1 MPRLSDAMEEGTIL
15 TWLHQAGEHVDEGAE
30 LAEIETDKA
39 TVTYESPVAGTLEI
53 VAAAGTTVAVGAV
66 MARVGAAARR
76 DRPAVGLDS
85 SAASAD
91 GAAAGPDSSAAPA
104 DGAAAGPDRSAAPAE
119 GAAADRQ
126 PAPVIAGAPAAT
138 SGPVTSN
145 GAVADGAPP
154 VRATPLAR
162 RLADRHEVDLGEV
175 RGSGPRGRISKHD
188 VARFAGIPLAP
199 PGTGEGPASPATS
212 PAAPPEPP
220 ERSAPASG
228 GESAKGRVTKVEPTR
243 LQQVVARRMSEAK
256 ATVPEFQ
263 VEAEVAIDP
272 AIDFRAQLKQH
283 VGGEAPSLNDIVVK
297 ACALALRAHPRANGA
312 YRDGAFELYGRVNIG
327 VAVAAQDALV
337 VPTVTDA
344 DSRSLGSIASE
355 TRRLAARVRSGEIS
369 PGELSGATFTVSNL
383 GMYGMSAITPVI
395 NPPQAAILGVGAAR
409 PVPAVIDGELV
420 SRQLMT
426 LRLTCDHRILY
437 GAEAAQFLDAI
448 RGFLERPLALVL

>member
-1 MPRLSDAMEEGTIL
+1 MPQLSDAMEEGTIL
-15 TWLHQAGEHVDEGAE
+15 TWLKEPGEHVEEGAE

-39 TVTYESPVAGTLEI
+39 TVTYESPAAGTLEI

-66 MARVGAAARR
+66 MARIGV
-76 DRPAVGLDS
+76 
-85 SAASAD
+85 AD
-91 GAAAGPDSSAAPA
+91 DDPSPVTAGPS
-104 DGAAAGPDRSAAPAE
+104 
-119 GAAADRQ
+119 
-126 PAPVIAGAPAAT
+126 VAT
-138 SGPVTSN
+138 NGPVTSI
-145 GAVADGAPP
+145 GAATTDGEPS

-162 RLADRHEVDLGEV
+162 RLAERHAVQLGEV

-188 VARFAGIPLAP
+188 VARFAGISLAP
-199 PGTGEGPASPATS
+199 PGAEGRASPAGRQS
-212 PAAPPEPP
+212 PPPEPQRRP
-220 ERSAPASG
+220 APAPET
-228 GESAKGRVTKVEPTR
+228 ESAKGSVTIVRPTR

-272 AIDFRAQLKQH
+272 AIELRAQLKRE
-283 VGGEAPSLNDIVVK
+283 VGGDAPSLNDIVVK

-327 VAVAAQDALV
+327 VAVAARDALV

-344 DSRSLGSIASE
+344 DTRSLGAIASE
-355 TRRLAARVRSGEIS
+355 TRRLAARVRSGEIT

-409 PVPAVIDGELV
+409 PVAAVVDGEV
-420 SRQLMT
+420 VGRQVMT

-437 GAEAAQFLDAI
+437 GADAAQFLDAI
-448 RGFLERPLALVL
+448 RGSLERPLTLVL